1 MDDFDLRPARDLGM
15 APMERLRSVRRESG
29 PFLTACQF
37 GWGLA
42 GRLYFRIWHRL
53 TVEGRHNLPVE
64 PPFVICANHASHL
77 DALALAAPLRLAMR
91 DRIFSLAAGDVFF
104 ESAVPTAFAAG
115 LINAL
120 PVWRKRRSPRAL
132 QELREKLLETP
143 CGYILF
149 PEGARSR
156 DGKYLP
162 FKAGIGMM
170 VAGTTVP
177 VIPCHLT
184 GTFEAAPAGRRWP
197 RPRKITIRVGKPL
210 QFADAAND
218 RDGWDVVRE
227 RVERGIKTLGG
238 DPNPQT

>member
-29 PFLTACQF
+29 PFLAACQF
-37 GWGLA
+37 GWGIVS
-42 GRLYFRIWHRL
+42 RFYFRIWHRL
-53 TVEGRHNLPVE
+53 AVVGRHNLPVE

-77 DALALAAPLRLAMR
+77 DALALAAPLRLALR
-91 DRIFSLAAGDVFF
+91 DRVFSLAAGDVFF
-104 ESAVPTAFAAG
+104 ESAAPTAFAAG

-132 QELREKLLETP
+132 QELREKLLEMP

-156 DGKYLP
+156 DGKCLP
-162 FKAGIGMM
+162 FKSGIGMM

-177 VIPCHLT
+177 VIPCHLA
-184 GTFEAAPAGRRWP
+184 GTFEALSALKRLP
-197 RPRKITIRVGKPL
+197 RPRRIVIRVGEPI
-210 QFADAAND
+210 QFADVAND

-227 RVERGIKTLGG
+227 RVEHAIKSLGG
-238 DPNPQT
+238 DSSAI